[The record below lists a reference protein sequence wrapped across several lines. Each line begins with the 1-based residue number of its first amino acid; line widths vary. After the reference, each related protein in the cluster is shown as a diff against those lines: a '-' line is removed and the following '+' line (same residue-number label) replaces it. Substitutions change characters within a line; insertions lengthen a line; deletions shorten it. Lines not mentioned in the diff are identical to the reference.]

1 MTTDTS
7 STATLSNP
15 GFGTYRLEGE
25 TLKQSV
31 NAALEAGYRH
41 IDTAQFYG
49 NEETLGEVLRDS
61 SVSRDDIF
69 LTTKVWYD
77 RLEPEDFK
85 KSVNESL
92 QRLKTE
98 YVDLLL
104 IHWPSPDDEVPMR
117 DYLSA
122 LKEVKAEGKARHI
135 GVSNFTI
142 AQLDDAVDILG
153 KGEILTNQIEVHPFL
168 QNRKLAEHCEK
179 LGIAVTAFMPL
190 AVGKVMEDPVLKQ
203 IAGVHGVTP
212 AEITMAWLKGRGI
225 VTIPSST
232 KARNIE
238 SNIKA
243 FELTLSEAEM
253 ADIETLD
260 RGERIADPDMAPAW
274 DE

>member
-1 MTTDTS
+1 MTER
-7 STATLSNP
+7 TLPNP
-15 GFGTYRLEGE
+15 GFGTYRLEGD
-25 TLKQSV
+25 TLKQSI
-31 NAALEAGYRH
+31 NAALDAGYRH

-49 NEETLGEVLRDS
+49 NEETVGEVLRDS
-61 SVSRDDIF
+61 SVPRGDIF
-69 LTTKVWYD
+69 LTTKVWFD
-77 RLEPEDFK
+77 RLEPSDLK
-85 KSVNESL
+85 QSVDESL
-92 QRLKTE
+92 SKLKTE

-104 IHWPSPDDEVPMR
+104 IHWPSPNDDVPMR

-142 AQLDDAVDILG
+142 AQLDQAVEILG

-168 QNRKLAEHCEK
+168 QNRKLVEHCQN
-179 LGIAVTAFMPL
+179 LGIQVTGFMPL

-212 AEITMAWLKGRGI
+212 AEITMAWLKARDI

-232 KARNIE
+232 KQRNIE
-238 SNIKA
+238 SNFKA
-243 FELTLSEAEM
+243 FDIELTEAEM
-253 ADIETLD
+253 ADIATLD
-260 RGERIADPDMAPAW
+260 RGERIANPDMAPKW

>member
-1 MTTDTS
+1 M
-7 STATLSNP
+7 ATNTLPNP
-15 GFGTYRLEGE
+15 GFGTFRLEGE
-25 TLKQSV
+25 TLKESI

-49 NEETLGEVLRDS
+49 NEETVGEVLRDS
-61 SVSRDDIF
+61 SVARGDIF

-77 RLEPEDFK
+77 RLEPDALK
-85 KSVNESL
+85 QSVDESL
-92 QRLKTE
+92 KKLKTE

-104 IHWPSPDDEVPMR
+104 IHWPSPNDEVPMA
-117 DYLSA
+117 DYLTA
-122 LKEVKAEGKARHI
+122 LKEVRAEGKARHI

-142 AQLDDAVDILG
+142 AQLDEAVGILG

-168 QNRKLAEHCEK
+168 QNRKLAEHCES
-179 LGIAVTAFMPL
+179 LGIEVTAFMPL
-190 AVGKVMEDPVLKQ
+190 AVGKVMEDAVLKQ

-212 AEITMAWLKGRGI
+212 ADITMAWLKGRGI

-243 FELTLSEAEM
+243 FELALTEAEM
-253 ADIETLD
+253 ADIATLD
-260 RGERIADPDMAPAW
+260 RGERIANPDMAPAW

>member
-1 MTTDTS
+1 MTA
-7 STATLSNP
+7 STLPNP
-15 GFGTYRLEGE
+15 GFGTYRLGGD
-25 TLKQSV
+25 TLKQGIHT
-31 NAALEAGYRH
+31 ALEAGYRH

-49 NEETLGEVLRDS
+49 NESTVGEAIRDS
-61 SVSRDDIF
+61 SVPRSDIF
-69 LTTKVWYD
+69 LTTKVWFD
-77 RLEPEDFK
+77 QLEPAALK
-85 KSVNESL
+85 ASVDESL
-92 QRLKTE
+92 SKLKTE

-104 IHWPSPDDEVPMR
+104 IHWPSPNDEVPMR
-117 DYLSA
+117 DYLTA

-142 AQLDDAVDILG
+142 AQIDEAIDILG
-153 KGEILTNQIEVHPFL
+153 EGEILTNQIEVHPFL
-168 QNRKLAEHCEK
+168 QNRKLVDHCKANDIE
-179 LGIAVTAFMPL
+179 VTAFMPL

-212 AEITMAWLKGRGI
+212 AEITMAWIKARGL

-243 FELTLSEAEM
+243 FDIELSEAEM
-253 ADIETLD
+253 ADIATLD
-260 RGERIADPDMAPAW
+260 RGERIANPDMAPDW